1 MRNFGVGAALG
12 IFLGLLIGLSVSEVV
27 AGIVTG
33 LVAILGTLFGLRSAA
48 AAGPIPGG
56 NGARIAGFA
65 LAATLALLAALLA
78 RTHGWLEPTPHEIQA
93 RWVAAGF
100 SAKDAS
106 DLAAFQRL
114 GLVPAG
120 RTAGEAKTSKA
131 GTGALYASHSDDDAC
146 EALLGRR
153 YGSADAMAS
162 ALNAEGG
169 VWKQLAASIPADT
182 GEAARLAAL
191 KAAVAALCKEQ

>member
-33 LVAILGTLFGLRSAA
+33 LVAILGTLFGLRSEA

-131 GTGALYASHSDDDAC
+131 
-146 EALLGRR
+146 
-153 YGSADAMAS
+153 MAS